1 MHILFF
7 ITLFIIFLVFVL
19 RITKKHYSKSH
30 EQTDCENAIDF
41 IQNYKLD
48 PKEKIA
54 MDVSSAILSDTIARK
69 NLRRLIAAE
78 IKARVLDSALDPTAF
93 PSGDDWAY
101 EKSKSELE
109 NEKKKIEA
117 ELTKIEVEE
126 NERQKLLQE
135 VRTILQK
142 ENISEEWIANKPQL
156 FLSYLQYQGFQQA
169 PHFARKHYAKLNDY
183 CLSEIKYF
191 LKNRNNVI
199 NEHNKVMDWK
209 KTQQNFLNKK

>member
-7 ITLFIIFLVFVL
+7 ITLFIVFLVFVL

-78 IKARVLDSALDPTAF
+78 IKARVLDSALDPKAF
-93 PSGDDWAY
+93 PIGDEWAY

-109 NEKKKIEA
+109 NEKKKIDDQ
-117 ELTKIEVEE
+117 LTNLENEE
-126 NERQKLLQE
+126 SERQKIAQEIRVFLQS
-135 VRTILQK
+135 
-142 ENISEEWIANKPQL
+142 ENIAEEWLVNKPQL
-156 FLSYLQYQGFQQA
+156 FFSNLQYQGYQNQ
-169 PHFARKHYAKLNDY
+169 PHFLKKYYTKLDDY
-183 CLSEIKYF
+183 GFTEIKYC
-191 LKNRNNVI
+191 I
-199 NEHNKVMDWK
+199 N
-209 KTQQNFLNKK
+209 NKKRIILEYNNYKNYLEFVNNLKKDK